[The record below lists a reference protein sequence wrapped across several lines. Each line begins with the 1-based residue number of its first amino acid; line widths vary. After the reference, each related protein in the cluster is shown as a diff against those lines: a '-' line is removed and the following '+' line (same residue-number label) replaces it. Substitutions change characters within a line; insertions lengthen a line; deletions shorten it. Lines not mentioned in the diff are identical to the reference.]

1 MEVETSSLGPSTF
14 DGLSESSYDL
24 HDHDSRSETSSFD
37 ETSNDEREGAHYDE
51 NGMEAED
58 AETPSI
64 SFVGGSYDL
73 TSSKLGSS
81 VDTIQQG
88 LNSTSSSQVRL
99 VFPDPGLSFSS
110 QIISEADRTT
120 FGSSRCLRSRAET
133 TTEIGKVENLQAERR
148 SSSPIRFSNEAW
160 ERSSKLWAPEGFS
173 TADYQ
178 LLQSTESFEKLKES
192 CKEQIADESVSVKEE
207 ESMVESAEETEADAT
222 VVQDPKEGISSGT
235 LLPSQ
240 RAQPTRW
247 SGRVSMLA
255 FLGLMSA
262 ISVALFNTYGF
273 KALPTFRQANST
285 LSNPLPAA
293 SNAAANPSQSMWDPL
308 SLSHLFTSSYS
319 RTPYQPASTGS
330 ISGVAD
336 LKLVKQA
343 LSTLHTV
350 QSRAHNALHASTT
363 GSNRAGRKQK
373 KTEDEH
379 ARTSPV
385 AVAVRDRDTSLS
397 VRASKAL
404 VMTSG
409 PISQASK
416 WTRKLMGAN
425 HTEFKM
431 CKERARA
438 GNCTCDLSTYYLTQV
453 YPQII
458 RSYTQSKTMAVA
470 TVTRISQFVLQEFRE
485 LQLFASH
492 FGQTI
497 QAACSLM
504 FSRATRGAQI
514 LKSSLQPLYQRVTAS
529 HRRDS
534 YTTTTTTKVVK
545 TKETLDQLAEY
556 VETRFDGL
564 SEMIDRQAG
573 DLQRQAG
580 QSIRKAKK
588 GLNRLIRDAHSD
600 SQPKRQIRKEK
611 MKRRAVNS
619 EKNGRLCFKS
629 RKATWGKSGRRR

>member
-1 MEVETSSLGPSTF
+1 
-14 DGLSESSYDL
+14 
-24 HDHDSRSETSSFD
+24 
-37 ETSNDEREGAHYDE
+37 
-51 NGMEAED
+51 
-58 AETPSI
+58 
-64 SFVGGSYDL
+64 
-73 TSSKLGSS
+73 
-81 VDTIQQG
+81 
-88 LNSTSSSQVRL
+88 
-99 VFPDPGLSFSS
+99 
-110 QIISEADRTT
+110 
-120 FGSSRCLRSRAET
+120 
-133 TTEIGKVENLQAERR
+133 
-148 SSSPIRFSNEAW
+148 
-160 ERSSKLWAPEGFS
+160 
-173 TADYQ
+173 
-178 LLQSTESFEKLKES
+178 
-192 CKEQIADESVSVKEE
+192 
-207 ESMVESAEETEADAT
+207 
-222 VVQDPKEGISSGT
+222 
-235 LLPSQ
+235 
-240 RAQPTRW
+240 
-247 SGRVSMLA
+247 
-255 FLGLMSA
+255 
-262 ISVALFNTYGF
+262 
-273 KALPTFRQANST
+273 
-285 LSNPLPAA
+285 
-293 SNAAANPSQSMWDPL
+293 
-308 SLSHLFTSSYS
+308 
-319 RTPYQPASTGS
+319 
-330 ISGVAD
+330 
-336 LKLVKQA
+336 
-343 LSTLHTV
+343 
-350 QSRAHNALHASTT
+350 
-363 GSNRAGRKQK
+363 
-373 KTEDEH
+373 
-379 ARTSPV
+379 
-385 AVAVRDRDTSLS
+385 
-397 VRASKAL
+397 
-404 VMTSG
+404 
-409 PISQASK
+409 
-416 WTRKLMGAN
+416 MGAN